1 MKWKGKDITIKKVDG
16 SFLRGVCIAED
27 DSGVTLIVR
36 SSNRTVF
43 VPFHQISEILTGG
56 GSIE

>member
-27 DSGVTLIVR
+27 DSGITVLIK
-36 SSNRTVF
+36 SSRRTVF
-43 VPFHQISEILTGG
+43 IPFHQISEVLTGG
-56 GSIE
+56 EI